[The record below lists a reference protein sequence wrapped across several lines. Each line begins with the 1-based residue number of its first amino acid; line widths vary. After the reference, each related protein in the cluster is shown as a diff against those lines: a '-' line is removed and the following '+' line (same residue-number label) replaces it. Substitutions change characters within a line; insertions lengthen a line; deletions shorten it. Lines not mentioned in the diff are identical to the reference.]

1 LRRDSRQAESLIVT
15 LACEPHQKGET
26 DMAKGNNQRGNRE
39 KRKPKA
45 IKTKPSASSASPF
58 APAPGMSKGNVGG
71 KKR

>member
-1 LRRDSRQAESLIVT
+1 
-15 LACEPHQKGET
+15 
-26 DMAKGNNQRGNRE
+26 MAKGNNQRGNRE